1 MWRDGG
7 GRFVLPAA
15 FDKYEVKENGGHCMQ
30 KALQEVLEQEFPFW
44 GKLDAK
50 EKEQMIA
57 GAVRRK
63 YEKGNMVHSASEKC
77 LGLILVEQGRLR
89 VYIESEEGRDITL
102 YRLEQGD
109 ICTLS
114 ASCFMSEIT
123 FEVMIEAESDCSIVL
138 MNPGV
143 FNRIASENVYVENY
157 MYKQTASR
165 FSDVM
170 WAMQQILFL
179 SFDKRLALFL
189 LDEVAKSGEDTLVM
203 THEQI
208 AKYVGSAREVVSRML
223 KYFEEE
229 GYVKLSRG
237 KIQVLDEDALEKL
250 IS

>member
-1 MWRDGG
+1 
-7 GRFVLPAA
+7 
-15 FDKYEVKENGGHCMQ
+15 MQ
-30 KALQEVLEQEFPFW
+30 KNLQEVLETEFPFW
-44 GKLDAK
+44 EKLHAG
-50 EKEQMIA
+50 EKERLIA
-57 GAVRRK
+57 AAARK
-63 YEKGNMVHSASEKC
+63 EYAKGSMVHSASEKC

-102 YRLEQGD
+102 YRLEEGD

-123 FEVMIEAESDCSIVL
+123 FEVMIEAENDSNIVL

-143 FNRIASENVYVENY
+143 FKQIASENIYVENY
-157 MYKQTASR
+157 MYKQTAAR

-189 LDEVAKSGEDTLVM
+189 LDEIAKNGGDTLTM

-208 AKYVGSAREVVSRML
+208 AKYIGSAREVVSRML

-229 GYVKLSRG
+229 DYVKLSRG
-237 KIQVLDEDALEKL
+237 KIQILDEDALETL
-250 IS
+250 VS

>member
-1 MWRDGG
+1 M
-7 GRFVLPAA
+7 P
-15 FDKYEVKENGGHCMQ
+15 DKIE
-30 KALQEVLEQEFPFW
+30 AVLEKEFPFW
-44 GKLDAK
+44 GRLSRQ
-50 EKEQMIA
+50 EQERLA
-57 GAVRRK
+57 SAALRRE
-63 YEKGNMVHSASEKC
+63 YARGSLVHSASEKC
-77 LGLILVEQGRLR
+77 LGLILVERGQLR

-102 YRLEQGD
+102 YRLEKGD

-123 FEVMIEAESDCSIVL
+123 FEVMIDAEQDSQIVL

-143 FNRIASENVYVENY
+143 FNQIAAGNVYVENY
-157 MYKQTASR
+157 MYKQTAAR

-179 SFDKRLALFL
+179 SLDKRLALFL
-189 LDEVAKSGEDTLVM
+189 LEEVEKGGGDTLAM

-237 KIQVLDEDALEKL
+237 KIQILDEEALEAL
-250 IS
+250 CR

>member
-1 MWRDGG
+1 
-7 GRFVLPAA
+7 
-15 FDKYEVKENGGHCMQ
+15 MQ
-30 KALQEVLEQEFPFW
+30 GILAKEFPFW
-44 GKLDAK
+44 DKLDQQTK
-50 EKEQMIA
+50 ERLA
-57 GAVRRK
+57 SAAVRK
-63 YEKGNMVHSASEKC
+63 EYDKGSMVHSGDEKC
-77 LGLILVEQGRLR
+77 LGLILVERGCLR

-102 YRLEQGD
+102 YRLEEGE

-123 FEVMIEAESDCSIVL
+123 FEVMIEAESDAQIIL
-138 MNPGV
+138 MNPSV
-143 FNRIASENVYVENY
+143 FHRVASENVYVENY
-157 MYKQTASR
+157 MYKQTATR

-179 SFDKRLALFL
+179 SFDRRLALFL
-189 LDEVAKSGEDTLVM
+189 LDEVAKSGSDTIAM

-237 KIQVLDEDALEKL
+237 KIQVLNENALENL
-250 IS
+250 VS

>member
-1 MWRDGG
+1 
-7 GRFVLPAA
+7 
-15 FDKYEVKENGGHCMQ
+15 MQ
-30 KALQEVLEQEFPFW
+30 KNLQEVLEGEFPFW
-44 GKLDAK
+44 EKLNEK
-50 EKEQMIA
+50 EKEQLIA
-57 GAVRRK
+57 GTARK
-63 YEKGNMVHSASEKC
+63 EYIKGSMVHSASEKC

-89 VYIESEEGRDITL
+89 VYVESEEGRDITL
-102 YRLEQGD
+102 YRLERGD

-123 FEVMIEAESDCSIVL
+123 FEVMIEAESDCDIVL

-143 FNRIASENVYVENY
+143 FNRVASENIYVENY
-157 MYKQTASR
+157 MYKQTAAR

-237 KIQVLDEDALEKL
+237 KIQILDEDALEEL
-250 IS
+250 VS

>member
-1 MWRDGG
+1 MQEKMQG
-7 GRFVLPAA
+7 VLAR
-15 FDKYEVKENGGHCMQ
+15 Q
-30 KALQEVLEQEFPFW
+30 FPFW
-44 GKLDAK
+44 KHLDEVDRERLA
-50 EKEQMIA
+50 MS
-57 GAVRRK
+57 AVRRE
-63 YEKGNMVHSASEKC
+63 YAKGSFVHSANEKC
-77 LGLILVEQGRLR
+77 LGLILVEHGRLR

-102 YRLEQGD
+102 YRLEEGS

-123 FEVMIEAESDCSIVL
+123 FEVLIEAESDSRLIL
-138 MNPGV
+138 LNPGV

-157 MYKQTASR
+157 MYKQTAAR

-189 LDEVAKSGEDTLVM
+189 LEETAKNGENTLAM

-237 KIQVLDEDALEKL
+237 RIQVLDEDALEKL
-250 IS
+250 VS

>member
-1 MWRDGG
+1 MKNFFREHIKRSETWGAVMPETMEA
-7 GRFVLPAA
+7 VL
-15 FDKYEVKENGGHCMQ
+15 KKV
-30 KALQEVLEQEFPFW
+30 FPFW
-44 GKLDAK
+44 ENLNSQ
-50 EKEQMIA
+50 EKERLA
-57 GAVRRK
+57 TGAVRRE
-63 YEKGNMVHSASEKC
+63 YARGSLIHSASEKC
-77 LGLILVEQGRLR
+77 LGLILVERGQLR

-102 YRLEQGD
+102 YRLEEGD

-123 FEVMIEAESDCSIVL
+123 FEVMIDAECDSQIVL

-143 FNRIASENVYVENY
+143 FNQIASGNVYVENY
-157 MYKQTASR
+157 MYKQTAAR

-189 LDEVAKSGEDTLVM
+189 LEEVEKSEGDTLVM

-237 KIQVLDEDALEKL
+237 KIKILDEKGLEEL
-250 IS
+250 CR

>member
-1 MWRDGG
+1 MRSRAVVYKKEKAG
-7 GRFVLPAA
+7 GRAA
-15 FDKYEVKENGGHCMQ
+15 MPDKIE
-30 KALQEVLEQEFPFW
+30 AVLEKEFPFW
-44 GKLDAK
+44 EKMSRQ
-50 EKEQMIA
+50 EKERLTA
-57 GAVRRK
+57 GALRK
-63 YEKGNMVHSASEKC
+63 EYARGSLVHSASEKC
-77 LGLILVEQGRLR
+77 LGLILVERGQLR

-102 YRLEQGD
+102 YRLEEGD

-123 FEVMIEAESDCSIVL
+123 FEVMIDAECDSQIVL

-143 FNRIASENVYVENY
+143 FNQIASGNVYVENY
-157 MYKQTASR
+157 MYKQTAAR

-189 LDEVAKSGEDTLVM
+189 LEEAEKSGGDTLVM

-237 KIQVLDEDALEKL
+237 KIQILDVEGLDDLCR
-250 IS
+250 

>member
-1 MWRDGG
+1 M
-7 GRFVLPAA
+7 P
-15 FDKYEVKENGGHCMQ
+15 ENMQ
-30 KALQEVLEQEFPFW
+30 EILARQFPFW
-44 GKLDAK
+44 KQLD
-50 EKEQMIA
+50 EA
-57 GAVRRK
+57 GRERLAMSAVRRE
-63 YEKGNMVHSASEKC
+63 YAKGSFVHSANDKC
-77 LGLILVEQGRLR
+77 LGLILVERGRLR

-102 YRLEQGD
+102 YRLEEGS

-123 FEVMIEAESDCSIVL
+123 FEVLIEAESDSRLIQL
-138 MNPGV
+138 NPGV
-143 FNRIASENVYVENY
+143 FNRIASENIYVENY
-157 MYKQTASR
+157 MYKQTAAR

-189 LDEVAKSGEDTLVM
+189 LEETAKTGEDMLVM

-229 GYVKLSRG
+229 GYVELSRG
-237 KIQVLDEDALEKL
+237 RIRVLDEDALEKL
-250 IS
+250 VS